1 VARLPL
7 RAAFEAI
14 DWTRPWLAPYRA
26 HGEAACAA
34 VLQGAS
40 VAQALNAVLLRQPQ
54 PLWLA
59 VGPLRFVPQA
69 ALPAGE
75 AYESFIF
82 RTASV
87 PTRDHL
93 HDFFNGLVWLAEP
106 ALKRRLNELHAQV
119 LAEEG
124 VRPRRSPRRDVLTLA
139 DESGALLQAPP
150 DAVELLRRRGWR
162 ELLVAQRALAAGRRR
177 PAAPD
182 RPCADGT
189 AGAALQG
196 HHGPCLARRRG
207 AGAGGG
213 AAGAAAA
220 ALPAA
225 AGAGCARLV
234 GAQRAARLLRG
245 RGGVQAAA
253 APLAGRLGTAAA
265 RDFGAVAARDRRGE
279 DHSVGRKPSME
290 R

>member
-1 VARLPL
+1 MSDPRRTRLPVARLPL

-14 DWTRPWLAPYRA
+14 DSTRPWLAPYRA
-26 HGEAACAA
+26 HGEAACTA

-40 VAQALNAVLLRQPQ
+40 VAQALNALLMRQ

-69 ALPAGE
+69 ALPEGE

-124 VRPRRSPRRDVLTLA
+124 VQPRRSPRRDMLTLA

-162 ELLVAQRALAAGRRR
+162 ELLVTQRARWLPGGDIRLRLIGHALMEQLVQPYKGITAHVWPGGSVQALAAGPQALLPR
-177 PAAPD
+177 PFLPLPVLGVPGWWAPNAQPGFYED
-182 RPCADGT
+182 EAVFRPLPSSSQAS
-189 AGAALQG
+189 GARSQ
-196 HHGPCLARRRG
+196 PES
-207 AGAGGG
+207 
-213 AAGAAAA
+213 
-220 ALPAA
+220 
-225 AGAGCARLV
+225 LV
-234 GAQRAARLLRG
+234 R
-245 RGGVQAAA
+245 
-253 APLAGRLGTAAA
+253 
-265 RDFGAVAARDRRGE
+265 
-279 DHSVGRKPSME
+279 
-290 R
+290 